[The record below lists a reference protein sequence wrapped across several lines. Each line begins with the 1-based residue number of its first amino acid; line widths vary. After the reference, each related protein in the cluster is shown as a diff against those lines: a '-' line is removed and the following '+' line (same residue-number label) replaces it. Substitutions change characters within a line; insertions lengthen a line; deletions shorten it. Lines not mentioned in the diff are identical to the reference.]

1 MLATTVQSGTVRSI
15 DEINNPHD
23 VYFRE
28 SFTRREIAQDF
39 LRQQLPAELLEV
51 VELDSLE
58 ISKDS
63 YVSRELRASYSDLV
77 YRLKWRV
84 PDQADPTVP
93 DQADP
98 TVPDQADLTVPEQ
111 ADPTVPERADPA
123 VPERADPAAAVD
135 LEDAAATLAL
145 HVYILFE
152 HKSHPDYWVLLQ
164 LLRYI
169 ALQGDAY
176 RKQHP
181 EAKTLPPVYPLV
193 LYHGESRWRM
203 PSDFHALIRPLPEAL
218 KPYVPQFRYALHD
231 LSPRSDVEI
240 KGDVLTRLVQL
251 ALRWIFSDQ
260 PLEHLERLIA
270 LIDQVADRDTAL
282 QILES
287 LLRYYV
293 QGTQRVDETDARR
306 LLEQT
311 APGDPIM
318 QTFIDRYIEQGREQ
332 GIEQGIEQGREQGKA
347 EMLLRQMERKF
358 GPTDVR
364 LRQQIQEADAE
375 TLLEWSDRILTA
387 ETPEAVFH

>member
-1 MLATTVQSGTVRSI
+1 M

-51 VELDSLE
+51 VDLDSLE

-84 PDQADPTVP
+84 PDEADPAVPERADPAVP

-98 TVPDQADLTVPEQ
+98 T
-111 ADPTVPERADPA
+111 

-135 LEDAAATLAL
+135 LEDAAATLVL

-193 LYHGESRWRM
+193 LYHGQSRWRM

-270 LIDQVADRDTAL
+270 LIDQIADRDTAL

-293 QGTQRVDETDARR
+293 QGTQRVEESDARR

-332 GIEQGIEQGREQGKA
+332 GIEQGIEQGKA
-347 EMLLRQMERKF
+347 ELLLRLMERKF
-358 GPTDVR
+358 GPTDAR